1 MNSNLTK
8 RACHRPQQVGFTLIE
23 LMITVAIVAILAAV
37 AYPAYTESVAK
48 GRRSQAT
55 SQMLAAQQWM
65 ERWYSENY
73 SYSVNTA
80 PTPTS
85 VNDATQFPL
94 RFAKVP
100 PDATASGVYTMTV
113 APQTNSYVITAT
125 RTGGMANDRCGNFTI
140 DNLGRKQLVAGT
152 YDSGRFATLDEAVHY
167 CWR

>member
-1 MNSNLTK
+1 MKSDLKK
-8 RACHRPQQVGFTLIE
+8 RACRRPQQAGFTLIE
-23 LMITVAIVAILAAV
+23 LMITVAIVGVLAAV

-48 GRRSQAT
+48 GRRAQLT

-80 PTPTS
+80 NVS

-100 PDATASGVYTMTV
+100 ADGGATGTYTMTV
-113 APQTNSYVITAT
+113 AVQANSYVITGT
-125 RTGGMANDRCGNFTI
+125 RINAMLGDRCGNFTI
-140 DNLGRKQLVAGT
+140 DNLGRKSLAT
-152 YDSGRFATLDEAVHY
+152 NSYSTSKFASLDEAVSY